1 MLKLEKKH
9 LFNIFFVSVLC
20 VLIYHLIKI
29 VSPFLSAIFVAV
41 VLSVLY
47 YPIDLAF
54 RKKTA
59 NTTISAI
66 LSTASVI
73 LTVVL
78 PLIVFGWLLFKESRE
93 IYPKTLF
100 YLNEDSS
107 LNLTIQL
114 PSFIKD
120 ESLNLKEIALKNVQQ
135 IQDKIIKSG
144 AKVLKNIFFFLV
156 DFFVMIFT
164 LFFIFRDGDKFLKWI
179 VEIIPMDNT
188 HIYRILN
195 QFYLTII
202 AITKG
207 LLLTAAAQGFI
218 AGVGYYFAGA
228 PSPILLGTLTS
239 FSALIPFIGTSVVW
253 APIAVIMFFFKGH
266 TAGIFIAAWGFLVV
280 GLLDNFL
287 RPLLIGREVKLPFF
301 LLFLG
306 LFGGLRIYGPMGLFV
321 GPILVSMVATF
332 LQIYKEHMKSKEIQS

>member
-1 MLKLEKKH
+1 MLKLEKRH
-9 LFNIFFVSVLC
+9 LFNIFFIGILC
-20 VLIYHLIKI
+20 VLLYHLIKI
-29 VSPFLSAIFVAV
+29 ISPFLSPIFVAV

-47 YPIDLAF
+47 YPINLAF
-54 RKKTA
+54 REKSG
-59 NTTISAI
+59 NINLSAV

-78 PLIVFGWLLFKESRE
+78 PLIVFGWLLFKESRQ
-93 IYPKTLF
+93 IYPRTLA
-100 YLNEDSS
+100 YLNDGSS

-114 PSFIKD
+114 PSFIKN
-120 ESLNLKEIALKNVQQ
+120 ESLDLKEIALKNVEQ
-135 IQDKIIKSG
+135 IQDRIIKSG

-164 LFFIFRDGDKFLKWI
+164 LFFLFREGDRFLKWG

-207 LLLTAAAQGFI
+207 LLLTAAAQGFV
-218 AGVGYYFAGA
+218 AGVGYYLAGA

-239 FSALIPFIGTSVVW
+239 FGALIPFIGTSVVW
-253 APIAVIMFFFKGH
+253 APLAAIMFFFKGH
-266 TAGIFIAAWGFLVV
+266 AAGIFVAAWGFLVV

-332 LQIYKEHMKSKEIQS
+332 LQIYREHIKSKEAQN